1 MHCNDHSAAGRV
13 AANAAEAGSGT
24 LDRSQLLSAQEVQ
37 LVRQTLFNPLRGMTP
52 QRVVGWLDN
61 VESGFLSDALKAW
74 ELMASRDPVIRAV
87 RGKRQSAV
95 TQHSWSILETS
106 AVTDDPSLANDA
118 DEQSKALKYFWNNI
132 RVVNALDRNETGGFA
147 KFARFATDPDSFKY
161 GGFHFIWRPGPKGIT
176 ATLEYVPGYLFEN
189 TSGELR
195 FTGVNPST
203 VYGTEL
209 DPTNWLPMAGEGLM
223 SAGSISYS
231 LKHSA
236 LNAWVKYCNRFGMP
250 FPVGKVNGGSSSKEW
265 ADMRATI
272 RGIQNDNGAV
282 INATSAL
289 ELLEAGGNGVAPSE
303 TLIKLID
310 QDLMALWRGG
320 DAGTRSRDGSDG
332 NGVSLQA
339 KEAMLIEAGDCAAV
353 SEVMQAIDRLVLA
366 WHFGANVEPLV
377 YSQVNG
383 PSMVDVMERMKVDE
397 FLIGKG
403 ARISLSSLM
412 EVYGREEAEP
422 DEEVAGQAATTKPSV
437 AANAFDPEKHP
448 RDISGK
454 FAETGASSKGSEAV
468 KGKMRPG
475 TDEDRKRFGIA
486 PAFTNIQV
494 TDDPKADLLWTA
506 QDAKGRRKYG
516 YSEAYSQS
524 QAAAKF
530 ARIGALHKAM
540 PSLLARINEDIA
552 AGGEDLH
559 QALTLRLIM
568 KTGLRNGGDSGGGD
582 VKAYGASSLLSSHAR
597 VEGDRVHLDF
607 IGKEGIR
614 QRHSFSDKILAR
626 HITMR
631 QRFGNETLFDGD
643 AGKTL
648 EYMRTIS
655 GDQFKVHD
663 LRTWYGTT
671 AADVVTSKLVARGE
685 TPKTVKEL
693 KAFKKRV
700 ASVVARD
707 LGNGASMALNNYIHP
722 LVFAGVEISLGGST
736 R

>member
-95 TQHSWSILETS
+95 TQRSWSILETS
-106 AVTDDPSLANDA
+106 AVTHDPSLATDA

-339 KEAMLIEAGDCAAV
+339 KEALLIEAGDCAAV

-383 PSMVDVMERMKVDE
+383 PSMVDVMQRMKVDE
-397 FLIGKG
+397 FLIAKG

-412 EVYGREEAEP
+412 EAYGREEAEP
-422 DEEVAGQAATTKPSV
+422 DEQAAGEPAKQPITPPIEPGF
-437 AANAFDPEKHP
+437 NA
-448 RDISGK
+448 
-454 FAETGASSKGSEAV
+454 
-468 KGKMRPG
+468 
-475 TDEDRKRFGIA
+475 A
-486 PAFTNIQV
+486 PAAAISE
-494 TDDPKADLLWTA
+494 TDRAAIRADLQPLVNAVATLVQNKGGTPPELNWDAITDAVFLNRSLEGELMGQMGEAFLLGLGIGPDELA
-506 QDAKGRRKYG
+506 QVLK
-516 YSEAYSQS
+516 E
-524 QAAAKF
+524 AAADN
-530 ARIGALHKAM
+530 
-540 PSLLARINEDIA
+540 S
-552 AGGEDLH
+552 
-559 QALTLRLIM
+559 
-568 KTGLRNGGDSGGGD
+568 
-582 VKAYGASSLLSSHAR
+582 
-597 VEGDRVHLDF
+597 
-607 IGKEGIR
+607 
-614 QRHSFSDKILAR
+614 
-626 HITMR
+626 
-631 QRFGNETLFDGD
+631 
-643 AGKTL
+643 
-648 EYMRTIS
+648 
-655 GDQFKVHD
+655 
-663 LRTWYGTT
+663 
-671 AADVVTSKLVARGE
+671 
-685 TPKTVKEL
+685 
-693 KAFKKRV
+693 
-700 ASVVARD
+700 
-707 LGNGASMALNNYIHP
+707 
-722 LVFAGVEISLGGST
+722 
-736 R
+736 